1 MTAKTSY
8 YCRCIKLIVKRLKV
22 KLKVRFE
29 VRFEAKLEAKSSIE
43 VVGALDEF
51 EGRMEYNDDVDR
63 STSCIEEPL
72 NSL

>member
-1 MTAKTSY
+1 LKAKTSY
-8 YCRCIKLIVKRLKV
+8 RRRRTELIVERL
-22 KLKVRFE
+22 E
-29 VRFEAKLEAKSSIE
+29 VRLEVGFEAKLEAKSSIE

-63 STSCIEEPL
+63 STGRMEEPL

>member
-1 MTAKTSY
+1 LKAKTSY
-8 YCRCIKLIVKRLKV
+8 RRRRTELIVKRLE
-22 KLKVRFE
+22 VRLE

-43 VVGALDEF
+43 VVRALDEF

-63 STSCIEEPL
+63 STGRIEEPL